1 MFASI
6 PILYAMVIFSWST
19 SWLPLSWQSVEVA
32 PEVAVFHRFVIATPL
47 MAFLAYRASQ
57 RFSYSWPHHLAF
69 IGLGICLFSTNF
81 TLFYYGSLYVASG
94 LLAVAFA
101 TASLINILLM
111 AIKDW
116 KRPPWMQLFASLIG
130 LSGVTAVFWPEIAAS
145 EAGFT
150 GLLFCISG
158 TLFFSTGNVIS
169 ASLQKRNVPVLAAAS
184 WGMLY
189 GALLLGLFSLARGH
203 DFTPSFTLPYI
214 GGLLWLA
221 CFSSVLAFAC
231 YLTLVGKIGPGK
243 AGYVTIIFP
252 IFALLISTIFE
263 GYSWSVSAAI
273 GVLLVVGGNW
283 MMMRAR

>member
-1 MFASI
+1 MLRSI
-6 PILYAMVIFSWST
+6 PILYAMVIFSRST

-47 MAFLAYRASQ
+47 MLWLAVRASQ
-57 RFSYSWPHHLAF
+57 NLRYSWRYHLAF

-101 TASLINILLM
+101 SASLINILLM
-111 AIKDW
+111 ALKEG
-116 KRPPWMQLFASLIG
+116 KRPPWMQLFASIIG
-130 LSGVTAVFWPEIAAS
+130 LSGVAAVFWPEITAGQ
-145 EAGFT
+145 AGFT

-158 TLFFSTGNVIS
+158 TLFFSSGNVIS
-169 ASLQKRNVPVLAAAS
+169 ASLQKRNIPVLVAAS
-184 WGMLY
+184 WGMFY
-189 GALLLGLFSLARGH
+189 GALLLGLASLIRGH
-203 DFTPSFTLPYI
+203 DFAPSFTLPYI

-263 GYSWSVSAAI
+263 GYSWSASALLGI
-273 GVLLVVGGNW
+273 VLVVAGNW
-283 MMMRAR
+283 MMVRAK

>member
-1 MFASI
+1 MLAST
-6 PILYAMVIFSWST
+6 PFLYAMVIFSWST
-19 SWLPLSWQSVEVA
+19 SWLPLSWQSVEVV

-47 MAFLAYRASQ
+47 MLLLAYRASQ
-57 RFSYSWPHHLAF
+57 DLRFEWRYHLAF

-81 TLFYYGSLYVASG
+81 TLFYYGSLFVASG

-101 TASLINILLM
+101 SASLINILLM
-111 AIKDW
+111 AIKEW
-116 KRPPWMQLFASLIG
+116 KRPPWMQLAASIIG
-130 LSGVTAVFWPEIAAS
+130 LSGVAAVFWPEITAGK
-145 EAGFT
+145 AGFT
-150 GLLFCISG
+150 GLLFCIFG

-169 ASLQKRNVPVLAAAS
+169 ASLQKRKIPVLASAS
-184 WGMLY
+184 WGMFY
-189 GALLLGLFSLARGH
+189 GALLLGIFSFVRGH
-203 DFTPSFTLPYI
+203 DFAPSLSLPYM

-252 IFALLISTIFE
+252 IFALMISTLFE
-263 GYSWSVSAAI
+263 NYSWSLSAVL

-283 MMMRAR
+283 LMVRAK

>member
-1 MFASI
+1 MLTSI

-19 SWLPLSWQSVEVA
+19 SWMPLSWQSVEVI
-32 PEVAVFHRFVIATPL
+32 PEVAVFHRFLIATPL
-47 MAFLAYRASQ
+47 MAILAYRASQ
-57 RFSYSWPHHLAF
+57 NLSYGWRYHLAF

-111 AIKDW
+111 AIKDL
-116 KRPPWMQLFASLIG
+116 KRPPWMQLLASLIG
-130 LSGVTAVFWPEIAAS
+130 LSGVTAVFWPEIS
-145 EAGFT
+145 AGDAGLT
-150 GLLFCISG
+150 GLLFCVLG
-158 TLFFSTGNVIS
+158 TLFFSTGNLIS

-184 WGMLY
+184 WGMMY
-189 GALLLGLFSLARGH
+189 GALLLGLFSLIRGH
-203 DFTPSFTLPYI
+203 NFAPALSLPYL

-231 YLTLVGKIGPGK
+231 YLTLVGKIGAGK

-252 IFALLISTIFE
+252 VFALLISTIFE
-263 GYSWSVSAAI
+263 GYSWTLSAVI
-273 GVLLVVGGNW
+273 GVILVISGNW
-283 MMMRAR
+283 MMMRAK